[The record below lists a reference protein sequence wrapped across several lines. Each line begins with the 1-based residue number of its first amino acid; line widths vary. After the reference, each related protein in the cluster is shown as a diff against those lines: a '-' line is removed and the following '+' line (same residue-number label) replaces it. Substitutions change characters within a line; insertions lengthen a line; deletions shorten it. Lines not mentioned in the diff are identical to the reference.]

1 MIFRIVSFLILNF
14 SALYL
19 GIILSGQ
26 GGSSNWYSNLN
37 RAPWEPDG
45 WVFGAAWTIIMI
57 CFSIY
62 MAQLSRKTYNKLSLF
77 IYFTI
82 QYILNIS
89 WNPVFFKYNFTL
101 FGFIIIISL
110 TVLVGYFLLRYL
122 KDVKYYSIFLLPY
135 FIWLIIA
142 SSLNGYICMY
152 N

>member
-1 MIFRIVSFLILNF
+1 MIFRIVSFSILNF

-45 WVFGAAWTIIMI
+45 WVFGAAWTIIMM

-62 MAQLSRKTYNKLSLF
+62 MAQLLRKTENKLSLF
-77 IYFTI
+77 IYFTL
-82 QYILNIS
+82 QYTLNIS
-89 WNPVFFKYNFTL
+89 WNPIFFKYNFTL

-110 TVLVGYFLLRYL
+110 TVLVGYFLLRY
-122 KDVKYYSIFLLPY
+122 
-135 FIWLIIA
+135 
-142 SSLNGYICMY
+142 
-152 N
+152 

>member
-1 MIFRIVSFLILNF
+1 MIFRLVSFLILNF
-14 SALYL
+14 SALYF

-62 MAQLSRKTYNKLSLF
+62 MAQLSRKTENKLSLF
-77 IYFTI
+77 IYFAL

-110 TVLVGYFLLRYL
+110 TVLVGYFLLHYW